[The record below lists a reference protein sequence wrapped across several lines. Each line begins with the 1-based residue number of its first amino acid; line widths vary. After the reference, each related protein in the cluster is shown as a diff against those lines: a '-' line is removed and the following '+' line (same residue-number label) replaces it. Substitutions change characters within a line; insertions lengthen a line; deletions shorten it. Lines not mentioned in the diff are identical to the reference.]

1 MQNTLDRGCCREAK
15 PPRLQE
21 WPKRGWSALPRGRCH
36 SRAQQ
41 PHPACPPAAFLPHGS
56 CSQRHDQ
63 RRHGKSRDQSGWSS
77 DRCWTRG
84 RCICLWSS
92 TGAPSS
98 AAEGEGWKPGKRF
111 IGGCSPK
118 GRRETR
124 PLAASLPAPAAA
136 RRRAAWHEGL
146 PALPGAAAT
155 ERHGAEPSRAAA
167 LPGKDC

>member
-63 RRHGKSRDQSGWSS
+63 RRHGKSWDQSGWSS

-124 PLAASLPAPAAA
+124 PLCQPACSRCGPETGSLARGSPSSARGSRHRAA
-136 RRRAAWHEGL
+136 RG
-146 PALPGAAAT
+146 
-155 ERHGAEPSRAAA
+155 
-167 LPGKDC
+167 